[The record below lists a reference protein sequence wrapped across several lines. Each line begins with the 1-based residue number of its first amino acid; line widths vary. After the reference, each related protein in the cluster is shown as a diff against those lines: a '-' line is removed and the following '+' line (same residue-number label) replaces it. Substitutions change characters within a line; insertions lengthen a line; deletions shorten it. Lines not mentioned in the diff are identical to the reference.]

1 MTPTRMPDER
11 REPGD
16 EQLEPEQ
23 RGHVR
28 SLRADRR
35 SVWWWPNADP
45 QG

>member
-16 EQLEPEQ
+16 ELEPEQ

-28 SLRADRR
+28 SLRAGRR